1 MANNVSIAKAKKGD
15 TVILCAFTG
24 MKIGVKEVVAANKS
38 TVTIGTDK
46 GEAVF
51 DRKTAKQIDPEPKA
65 PRFANSIIPDDG
77 SYVPPQRKKKA
88 KPAKKAAKKAKPEP
102 EVEEDDEEDEE
113 ETPAPKKATK
123 KAPAKKKAVK
133 QPEPE
138 EDADEDE
145 DEEWD
150 DDDFE
155 EVE

>member
-24 MKIGVKEVVAANKS
+24 MKIGVKEVVAANKT
-38 TVTIGTDK
+38 TVTIATDK

-77 SYVPPQRKKKA
+77 SFVAPQRKKKA
-88 KPAKKAAKKAKPEP
+88 PAKKVAKKAKPEP
-102 EVEEDDEEDEE
+102 EVEEEDEEEE

-123 KAPAKKKAVK
+123 KPAAKKKAAPK
-133 QPEPE
+133 PAPEPE
-138 EDADEDE
+138 EDEDDDEDE
-145 DEEWD
+145 DWD